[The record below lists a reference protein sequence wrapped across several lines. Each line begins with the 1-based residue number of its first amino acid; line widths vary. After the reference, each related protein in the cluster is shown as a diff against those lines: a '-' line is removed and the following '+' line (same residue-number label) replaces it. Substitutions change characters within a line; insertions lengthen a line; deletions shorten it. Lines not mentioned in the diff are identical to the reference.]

1 VKSIYGGVDA
11 KFGAVIKDPVSIVSV
26 YGHVDVTMPETTKA
40 NLKLST
46 SYGEILV
53 APEFKI
59 DIEKRGSM
67 VSYSDKVSGKI
78 NGGGINIDLAANY
91 GKIYLR
97 KK

>member
-11 KFGAVIKDPVSIVSV
+11 VFNSEIKNPVSIVSV
-26 YGHVDVTMPETTKA
+26 YGHVDASILTTTKA
-40 NLKLST
+40 NLKLNT

-53 APEFKI
+53 APELKI
-59 DIEKRGSM
+59 DVDRTGDMIN
-67 VSYSDKVSGKI
+67 YSDKVNGKL
-78 NGGGINIDLAANY
+78 NGGGVNIDLTASY